1 MNTVLAH
8 LKRRVRG
15 GSSPLLKLAL
25 ALRDPMQ
32 HPVPLAVDGT
42 RRVVVLA
49 PHMDDEAI
57 GCGGAILQHVA
68 AGARVVVAF
77 LTDGQA
83 GDRRLYN
90 PTLSNG
96 DRQAIRLWLRDTRR
110 AEAQHWCEG
119 AGVEAPRFFDAPD
132 GQLGA
137 ADVLARTEP
146 LLRALL
152 QQEQP
157 EVVYLPSLLDTHKDH
172 AASNALLMRSLAA
185 ARCGPVDLRGYEV
198 WSPTAAN
205 AVLDISSTWPRK
217 RDLLLGYR
225 SQLRDMDYARAVEGL
240 NAYRAMLLPT
250 GQGHAEAFLRLSPAE
265 HARCMQT
272 LA

>member
-1 MNTVLAH
+1 MNPLLAH
-8 LKRRVRG
+8 LKRRLRG

-32 HPVPLAVDGT
+32 HPTPMAMHAT

-49 PHMDDEAI
+49 LHMDDEAI

-68 AGARVVVAF
+68 AGARVLVAF

-83 GDRRLYN
+83 GDRRLYD
-90 PTLSNG
+90 PTLTAG
-96 DRQAIRLWLRDTRR
+96 DRQAIRRWLGDTRR
-110 AEAQHWCEG
+110 DEARRWCHG
-119 AGVEAPRFFDAPD
+119 AGVEAPLFFDAPD

-137 ADVLARTEP
+137 EDVLARTEP
-146 LLRALL
+146 LLRGLL

-157 EVVYLPSLLDTHKDH
+157 EVIYLPSLLDTHQDH
-172 AASNALLMRSLAA
+172 AASNTLLMRSLATA
-185 ARCGPVDLRGYEV
+185 SVGPVDLRGYEV

-205 AVLDISSTWPRK
+205 AVLDISSNWPRK
-217 RDLLLGYR
+217 RDLLMGYR
-225 SQLRDMDYARAVEGL
+225 SQLRDVDYVRAIDGL

-265 HARCMQT
+265 HAKCMQT
-272 LA
+272 LV

>member
-1 MNTVLAH
+1 MNPLLTH
-8 LKRRVRG
+8 LKRRLSG

-32 HPVPLAVDGT
+32 HPRLMALDRT

-68 AGARVVVAF
+68 SGARVVVAF

-83 GDRRLYN
+83 GDRRLYD
-90 PTLSNG
+90 PTLPDG
-96 DRQAIRLWLRDTRR
+96 ERQAIRRWLYDTRR
-110 AEAQHWCEG
+110 DEAQRWCAG
-119 AGVEAPRFFDAPD
+119 AGVAAHHFFDAPD
-132 GQLGA
+132 GRLG
-137 ADVLARTEP
+137 DEKILTQTEP
-146 LLRALL
+146 LLRGLL
-152 QQEQP
+152 RRERP
-157 EVVYLPSLLDTHKDH
+157 EVIYLPSLLDTHKDH
-172 AASNALLMRSLAA
+172 AASNMLLMRSLAA
-185 ARCGPVDLRGYEV
+185 TGPAPVWVRGFEV

-205 AVLDISSTWPRK
+205 AVLDITSSWPRK

-225 SQLRDMDYARAVEGL
+225 SQLTDVDYVRAIEGL

-250 GQGHAEAFLRLSPAE
+250 GNGHAEAFLQLTPTE
-265 HARCMQT
+265 HAKCM
-272 LA
+272 AAFA